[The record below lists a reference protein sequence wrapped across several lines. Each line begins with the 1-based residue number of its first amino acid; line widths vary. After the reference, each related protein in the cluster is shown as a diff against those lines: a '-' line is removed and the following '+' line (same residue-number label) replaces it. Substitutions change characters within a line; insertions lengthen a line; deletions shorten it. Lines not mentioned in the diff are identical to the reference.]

1 MHAVLQMSTA
11 GLCPSYPSSTSG
23 GRYQR
28 VMICRCV
35 HLPGGERVCAGYLLG
50 QLADGRG
57 ERAPES
63 KIRQFRDRSI
73 GIRCVDQDVVRLEVS
88 MHQAHRV
95 AVVQSQEDVVHEPL

>member
-1 MHAVLQMSTA
+1 MPLVSQQHLRGAIPESDDLQK
-11 GLCPSYPSSTSG
+11 
-23 GRYQR
+23 R
-28 VMICRCV
+28 

-50 QLADGRG
+50 QLADGCG

-73 GIRCVDQDVVRLEVS
+73 GVRRVYQDVVRLEVS

-95 AVVQSQEDVVHEPL
+95 TVVQSQEDVVHEPL